1 MESPAARGALR
12 DRRGALRDRRVALLT
27 AHEFED
33 IEVMYTLLQLS
44 QAGAQVVVGTL
55 PQCAP
60 GHFHGRP
67 AWPDKPITGRFG
79 HAIPFAVLEVGK
91 RYTVRSIWE
100 LDPEDFDA
108 VVFPGG
114 LAPDFLRIDEK
125 TLDFAE
131 RMHRGGKIVAA
142 ICHGPQVLVS
152 LDRRKGT
159 DTVRGRRVTGYRA
172 VMDDL
177 LNAGAEYLDLPAV
190 IDGNV
195 VTGRVPDDL
204 PEFCD
209 AVIAALREAGQ

>member
-1 MESPAARGALR
+1 MTKPLQGKRI
-12 DRRGALRDRRVALLT
+12 ALLT

-33 IEVMYTLLQLS
+33 IEVMYALLQLS
-44 QAGAQVVVGTL
+44 QAGAGVVVGTL

-67 AWPDKPITGRFG
+67 VWPDKPITGRFG
-79 HAIPFAVLEVGK
+79 HAIPFDVLAVGN
-91 RYTVRSIWE
+91 RYSVESIWE
-100 LDPEDFDA
+100 MDPDGFDA

-125 TLDFAE
+125 TLTFAE
-131 RMHRGGKIVAA
+131 RIYRAGKVVAA
-142 ICHGPQVLVS
+142 ICHGPQVLIS
-152 LDRRKGT
+152 LDRRRGT
-159 DTVRGRRVTGYRA
+159 DTVRGRKVTGYCA

-177 LNAGAEYLDLPAV
+177 INAGAEYVDAPAV
-190 IDGNV
+190 TDGAV

-209 AVIAALREAGQ
+209 AVIAALSQSER

>member
-1 MESPAARGALR
+1 MDKPLRGTRIAM
-12 DRRGALRDRRVALLT
+12 LT

-33 IEVMYTLLQLS
+33 IEVMYTLLELS
-44 QAGAQVVVGTL
+44 QAGAAVVVGTL
-55 PQCAP
+55 PQCAA

-79 HAIPFAVLEVGK
+79 HAIPFDVLAVGN
-91 RYTVRSIWE
+91 RYRVQSIWE
-100 LDPEDFDA
+100 MNPDEFDA

-125 TLDFAE
+125 TLDFAA
-131 RMHRGGKIVAA
+131 RVYRRDKVVAA
-142 ICHGPQVLVS
+142 ICHGPQVLIS
-152 LDRRKGT
+152 LDRQRGT

-177 LNAGAEYLDLPAV
+177 LNAGATYLDEPAV
-190 IDGNV
+190 TDGTV

-209 AVIAALREAGQ
+209 AVIAALTRPGL

>member
-1 MESPAARGALR
+1 MNKVLDGKK
-12 DRRGALRDRRVALLT
+12 VAILT

-33 IEVMYTLLQLS
+33 IELMYTLIQLS
-44 QAGAQVVVGTL
+44 QAGAQVVIGTL
-55 PQCAP
+55 PPWAP

-67 AWPDKPITGRFG
+67 AWREKPITGRFG
-79 HAIPFAVLEVGK
+79 HAIPFDVLEVGK
-91 RYTVRSIWE
+91 RYTVQSIWE
-100 LDPEDFDA
+100 MDAAEYDA

-125 TLDFAE
+125 TLAFAE
-131 RMHRGGKIVAA
+131 AIYRAGKLVAA
-142 ICHGPQVLVS
+142 ICHGPQVLIS

-159 DTVRGRRVTGYRA
+159 DTVRGRRVTAYCA

-177 LNAGAEYLDLPAV
+177 LNAGAEYVDVPAV
-190 IDGNV
+190 MDGNI

-209 AVIAALREAGQ
+209 AIIASLNRQPPPARKQPALEE

>member
-1 MESPAARGALR
+1 MNGALQ
-12 DRRGALRDRRVALLT
+12 GKQIAMLT

-44 QAGAQVVVGTL
+44 QAGAAVVVGTL
-55 PQCAP
+55 PQSAP

-67 AWPDKPITGRFG
+67 AWPGKPITGRFG
-79 HAIPFAVLEVGK
+79 HAIPFDVLAVGN
-91 RYTVRSIWE
+91 RYTVCGIWE
-100 LDPEDFDA
+100 MDPDEFDA

-131 RMHRGGKIVAA
+131 RIHRSGKIVAA
-142 ICHGPQVLVS
+142 ICHGPQILVS
-152 LDRRKGT
+152 LDRRRGT
-159 DTVRGRRVTGYRA
+159 DTVRGRRVTGYCA

-177 LNAGAEYLDLPAV
+177 INAGAEYVDAPTV
-190 IDGNV
+190 TDGTV
-195 VTGRVPDDL
+195 VTGRVADDL

-209 AVIAALREAGQ
+209 AVIAALSQPGC